1 MKQIDMINLQDIRHA
16 LFIQPHP
23 DDNEIGAGGTI
34 AVLRK
39 HGVKVYGLS
48 VTKGEG
54 GSSDPTLSPHDIAEQ
69 RDKEASKAMACLD
82 VQNLGNLGYHELT
95 MLDHER
101 LVKQLVL
108 LFRELQVDAIFTV
121 DPILK
126 NELHPTHIQVAKAVG
141 EAFQRCGVVHYPLD
155 YQQHQKVYSP
165 KLLGYYFTGNAN
177 VIVNITDVME
187 QKIAAV
193 QAHKSQI
200 DATLLANI
208 YQMAQT
214 NAMGY
219 DFLYAEPLRLLSPV
233 QTHAFAV
240 PEKTL
245 ELLPIQVFE

>member
-1 MKQIDMINLQDIRHA
+1 MKLIDIPNLYEMRHA

-39 HGVKVYGLS
+39 HGVKVYGLTI
-48 VTKGEG
+48 TKGEG
-54 GSSDPTLSPHDIAEQ
+54 GSSDPKLSPHDIAEQ
-69 RDKEASKAMACLD
+69 REKEANKAMACLD

-108 LFRELQVDAIFTV
+108 LFRELQIDAIFSV
-121 DPILK
+121 DPELK
-126 NELHPTHIQVAKAVG
+126 NELHPTHIQVARAVS
-141 EAFQRCGVVHYPLD
+141 EAFQRCSVVHYPLD
-155 YQQHQKVYSP
+155 YQQHPKVYSP
-165 KLLGYYFTGNAN
+165 KLLGYYFTGKAN
-177 VIVNITDVME
+177 VMVNITDVME
-187 QKIAAV
+187 RKIAAV
-193 QAHKSQI
+193 QAHESQI
-200 DATLLANI
+200 DAALLANI

-219 DFLYAEPLRLLSPV
+219 DFPYAEPLRLLSPA

-245 ELLPIQVFE
+245 ALLPVQVYE